1 MGKHV
6 LFLLKPGFKA
16 NEGGPFYCPDCA
28 AVEGFLKYAPE
39 IETRID
45 IRRIEFPKPRKEIA
59 DLLGEANQGCPVLVF
74 DESSAIPPE
83 AKKSEETGRAYL
95 SDARE
100 ICDFLG
106 RTFGVAK
113 PHP

>member
-6 LFLLKPGFKA
+6 LFLLKPGFKST
-16 NEGGPFYCPDCA
+16 EGGPFYCPDCA
-28 AVEGFLKYAPE
+28 AVEGFLKYAPK
-39 IETRID
+39 IETQID
-45 IRRIEFPKPRKEIA
+45 IRRIDFPKPRKEIT
-59 DLLGEANQGCPVLVF
+59 DLLGAANQGCPVLVF
-74 DESSAIPPE
+74 DESSAIPTE
-83 AKKSEETGRAYL
+83 AKASEETGRAYL

-106 RTFGVAK
+106 RTFGVAR